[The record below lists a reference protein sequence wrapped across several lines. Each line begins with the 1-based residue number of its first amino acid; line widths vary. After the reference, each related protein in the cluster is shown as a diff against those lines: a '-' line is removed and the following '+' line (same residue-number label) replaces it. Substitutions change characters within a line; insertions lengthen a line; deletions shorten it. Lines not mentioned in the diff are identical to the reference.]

1 MASRRSRTGGE
12 KKSSRREREDER
24 REGARESRGE
34 GAEER
39 TEDEG
44 EEREDVEVEG
54 EGRQTNFRQFVNDL
68 KKKQHRVVEMRIALV
83 CSFAVV
89 ARVLFSDQLSDEQS
103 FVIQRS
109 FVFAGSK

>member
-34 GAEER
+34 RAEER
-39 TEDEG
+39 REDEG

-68 KKKQHRVVEMRIALV
+68 KTKQHRVVEMRIALV